1 VGAAADGRT
10 NRQRFGT
17 RIEVHEQNI
26 GLFLHNRLIC
36 LQTARLFEYDSSG
49 LTWSQKWARSNQFSD
64 GEVVVRAQIK
74 AKLERARVRIPPV
87 VQDSAGAPMM
97 ERHYTLN
104 ELASMWNLSYEKIR
118 RTFINEV
125 GTVSFGDTYR
135 IPESVARRVYGRL
148 SNR

>member
-1 VGAAADGRT
+1 M
-10 NRQRFGT
+10 
-17 RIEVHEQNI
+17 
-26 GLFLHNRLIC
+26 
-36 LQTARLFEYDSSG
+36 
-49 LTWSQKWARSNQFSD
+49 
-64 GEVVVRAQIK
+64 RAQIK

-87 VQDSAGAPMM
+87 VQDSGGAPMM

-135 IPESVARRVYGRL
+135 IPESVARRVYARL